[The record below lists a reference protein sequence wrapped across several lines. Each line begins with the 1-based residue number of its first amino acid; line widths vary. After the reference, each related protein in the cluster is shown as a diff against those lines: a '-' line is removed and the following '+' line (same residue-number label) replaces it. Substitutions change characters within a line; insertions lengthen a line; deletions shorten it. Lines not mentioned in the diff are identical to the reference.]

1 MRLGV
6 PRRADSLAVTGRRAS
21 AGIRSGRLSHRACPQ
36 DPPIA
41 LEPLLKRLSEAE
53 RALGCLDG
61 ISPMVS
67 DTKLF
72 LYMYIRKE
80 AVLPSQIEGT

>member
-1 MRLGV
+1 MRLGEL
-6 PRRADSLAVTGRRAS
+6 RRADSLAVTGRRAS
-21 AGIRSGRLSHRACPQ
+21 AGIKSGRLSRRACPP

-41 LEPLLKRLSEAE
+41 LEPLLRRLSVAE

-61 ISPMVS
+61 ISLMVP

-72 LYMYIRKE
+72 LYMYIR
-80 AVLPSQIEGT
+80 

>member
-1 MRLGV
+1 M
-6 PRRADSLAVTGRRAS
+6 
-21 AGIRSGRLSHRACPQ
+21 SHRACPQ

-61 ISPMVS
+61 ISLMVPG
-67 DTKLF
+67 TKLF
-72 LYMYIRKE
+72 LYMYIRKA
-80 AVLPSQIEGT
+80 AVLSSQMEGT